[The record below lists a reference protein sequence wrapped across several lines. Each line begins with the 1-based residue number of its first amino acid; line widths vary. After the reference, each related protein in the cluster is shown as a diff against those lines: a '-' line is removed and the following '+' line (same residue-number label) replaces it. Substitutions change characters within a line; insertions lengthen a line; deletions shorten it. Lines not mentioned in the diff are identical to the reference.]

1 MSLILEA
8 LRKSEAERRRAQGP
22 DLRVELPP
30 APAQRRFAVPAWA
43 WLLPAGAVLLAAAWL
58 LRTPDQA
65 SPPAMPTDAGMA
77 AHREAT
83 PILSSVPRLSPPAVV
98 AAPKPASV
106 AQAPKVAPPPSPA
119 VAQPAI
125 VAAPKPIP
133 IPIPVPVPVPDEP
146 VSPPIAP
153 PADAGD
159 SNILQLSDLS
169 AAERKSLP
177 PLKVSMHMWDGDAAR
192 RFVIVDG
199 NRLVEGD
206 RIGDAVVT
214 AITADGVLLDW
225 NGRPLKLPIR

>member
-30 APAQRRFAVPAWA
+30 AAAQRRFAVPAWA
-43 WLLPAGAVLLAAAWL
+43 WLLPASAVLLAAAWL
-58 LRTPDQA
+58 LRTLDQA
-65 SPPAMPTDAGMA
+65 NPPAMPTDAGMTA
-77 AHREAT
+77 DREAMPT
-83 PILSSVPRLSPPAVV
+83 LPSVPRLSPPAVV
-98 AAPKPASV
+98 ASPKPASV
-106 AQAPKVAPPPSPA
+106 AQAPEVAPPPSTA
-119 VAQPAI
+119 VAQPTI
-125 VAAPKPIP
+125 VAAPKPIA
-133 IPIPVPVPVPDEP
+133 IPVPDEP

-199 NRLVEGD
+199 SRLVEGD

-214 AITADGVLLDW
+214 AITTDGVLLDW
-225 NGRPLKLPIR
+225 NGRRLKLPIR

>member
-30 APAQRRFAVPAWA
+30 AAAQRRFAVPAWA
-43 WLLPAGAVLLAAAWL
+43 WLLPASAVLLAAAWL
-58 LRTPDQA
+58 LRTLDQA
-65 SPPAMPTDAGMA
+65 NPPAMPTDAGMTA
-77 AHREAT
+77 DREAMPT
-83 PILSSVPRLSPPAVV
+83 LPSVPRLSPPAVV
-98 AAPKPASV
+98 ASPKPASV
-106 AQAPKVAPPPSPA
+106 AQAPEVAPPPSTA
-119 VAQPAI
+119 VAQPTI
-125 VAAPKPIP
+125 VAAPKPIA
-133 IPIPVPVPVPDEP
+133 IPVPDEP

-206 RIGDAVVT
+206 RIGDAVIT

>member
-30 APAQRRFAVPAWA
+30 APTQRRFAVPAWA
-43 WLLPAGAVLLAAAWL
+43 WLLPASAVLLAAAWL

-65 SPPAMPTDAGMA
+65 GPPAMPTDAGMA

-83 PILSSVPRLSPPAVV
+83 PTLPSVPRLSPPAVV

-106 AQAPKVAPPPSPA
+106 AQAPEVAPPSSTA
-119 VAQPAI
+119 VAQPTI

-133 IPIPVPVPVPDEP
+133 IPVPDEP
-146 VSPPIAP
+146 VPPPLAP

-159 SNILQLSDLS
+159 SDILQLSDLS

-177 PLKVSMHMWDGDAAR
+177 PLKVSMHMWDGDPAR

-199 NRLVEGD
+199 NRLVEGE

>member
-1 MSLILEA
+1 
-8 LRKSEAERRRAQGP
+8 
-22 DLRVELPP
+22 
-30 APAQRRFAVPAWA
+30 
-43 WLLPAGAVLLAAAWL
+43 
-58 LRTPDQA
+58 
-65 SPPAMPTDAGMA
+65 
-77 AHREAT
+77 
-83 PILSSVPRLSPPAVV
+83 
-98 AAPKPASV
+98 V
-106 AQAPKVAPPPSPA
+106 AQAPEVAPPPSTA
-119 VAQPAI
+119 VAQPTI
-125 VAAPKPIP
+125 VAAPKPIA
-133 IPIPVPVPVPDEP
+133 IPVPDEP

-153 PADAGD
+153 QADAGD

-206 RIGDAVVT
+206 RIGDAVIT

>member
-30 APAQRRFAVPAWA
+30 AAAQRRFAVPAWA
-43 WLLPAGAVLLAAAWL
+43 WLLPASAVLLAAAWL

-65 SPPAMPTDAGMA
+65 NPPALPTDAGMA
-77 AHREAT
+77 ADREAT
-83 PILSSVPRLSPPAVV
+83 STLPSVPRLSPPAMV

-106 AQAPKVAPPPSPA
+106 AQAPEVAPPPSTA
-119 VAQPAI
+119 VAQPTI
-125 VAAPKPIP
+125 VAAPKPIA
-133 IPIPVPVPVPDEP
+133 IPVPDEP

-206 RIGDAVVT
+206 RIGDAVIT